1 MKKLLILSLI
11 AFFALSSAKVFAQGG
26 TGIAPEIG
34 STHTYYV
41 NSSDGTTQDV
51 GHVGNSYTW
60 WISTNDADLTVANTS
75 SDFTVVG
82 SSVASYNASS
92 PELNAFSISI
102 TWNPASSAATAANP
116 YYLVVKETDAS
127 TGCSNLKVLPIVPT
141 NNFTLQYVA
150 LTSGGAPAD
159 NVTDN
164 CAPDVAVSASGGTIT
179 YDYGD
184 GDYEFK
190 LTPSGLG
197 AASSWEFAYAFNN
210 TIGTGATQT
219 LTYSVDGGTNF
230 IPLPASPVTVT
241 SGTTSVIVK
250 VNLNYG
256 TTAGAHY
263 EGLAAQ
269 TVQMTISGVQDA
281 GGNAA
286 TDITNNAGTS
296 IAGSAVQT
304 QTINA
309 RPGTSIIGYN

>member
-1 MKKLLILSLI
+1 MKKLVILSLI
-11 AFFALSSAKVFAQGG
+11 AFFALGSAKVFAQG

-41 NSSDGTTQDV
+41 NSSDGGSTQDA

-75 SDFTVVG
+75 SDFTVAAG
-82 SSVASYNASS
+82 SVASYDASS
-92 PELNAFSISI
+92 PELNAFSIKI

-116 YYLVVKETDAS
+116 YYLVVRETDA
-127 TGCSNLKVLPIVPT
+127 TGCSNLRVLPIVPT

-150 LTSGGAPAD
+150 LTSGGVA
-159 NVTDN
+159 TDN
-164 CAPDVAVSASGGTIT
+164 NTDCAPDIALTASSGTIT
-179 YDYGD
+179 YDYGK

-197 AASSWEFAYAFNN
+197 AASSWSFAYVFNN
-210 TIGTGATQT
+210 TIGNATPT
-219 LTYSVDGGTNF
+219 LTYSIDGGTNF
-230 IPLPASPVTVT
+230 NPLPASPVTIS
-241 SGTTSVIVK
+241 SGTTPVIVK
-250 VNLNYG
+250 VNLNNG
-256 TTAGAHY
+256 TSAGAFE

-269 TVQMTISGVQDA
+269 TVQMTISSVQDA
-281 GGNAA
+281 GGNAV

-296 IAGSAVQT
+296 ITGSAVQT

-309 RPGTSIIGYN
+309 RPATSATIGYN